1 MVYFSWD
8 KKDKNPMILFSSGL
22 LPFYD
27 QEIPFTWHEKVS
39 DETLYSRQLTPRM
52 HLYFNTHQTLEK
64 EMATHSS
71 ILWEI
76 PGTEKLGRLQSTGS
90 QRSKTQLSE

>member
-8 KKDKNPMILFSSGL
+8 KKDKNPMTLFSSGL

-27 QEIPFTWHEKVS
+27 QEIPFTWHEK
-39 DETLYSRQLTPRM
+39 TLYTRQLTPRM
-52 HLYFNTHQTLEK
+52 HLYFSTHQTLEK

-71 ILWEI
+71 ILLWEI
-76 PGTEKLGRLQSTGS
+76 PGTEKLGRLQSMGS
-90 QRSKTQLSE
+90 QGSKTQLSD